1 MTLSIG
7 NGHGRVANLSP
18 EIFHLHKTD
27 MSLKQDDESGM
38 IPSYQ
43 VPSESSRLARFFFW
57 FQALD
62 EVLVLLS
69 NTEIGP
75 LDFVEFYVPRVV

>member
-1 MTLSIG
+1 
-7 NGHGRVANLSP
+7 
-18 EIFHLHKTD
+18 
-27 MSLKQDDESGM
+27 M